1 MQAEI
6 LELTAPTDI
15 PASGVVIESRLDKGR
30 GNIASIL
37 VQEGTL
43 RNGDYVL
50 AGTNFGRVR
59 NMMDERGNPVDS
71 AGPSIPVEILGLD
84 GTPNAGDDL
93 IVVKDER
100 KAREVVSMRIQKER
114 EIKFSRQQKAS
125 LDNIFDSFGAE
136 EEKILNVIV
145 KADVRGSV
153 EAIVSALN
161 EIGNDE
167 VKVNIVSGGVGA
179 IVEADVNLAMSTSA
193 VVFGFNVRADGV
205 AKSLAEKESVQLR
218 YYSIIYNLL
227 DDVKDAL
234 SGMLTPEKREEIL
247 GTAEVRDVFKSP
259 KFGLVAGCM
268 VLDGLVSRSKPIR
281 VLRENIVIHEGGLDS
296 LRRFK
301 DDVSEVRSGTEC
313 GIGVKDYTDVK
324 VGDKIEVFDI
334 HEIKRT
340 L

>member
-1 MQAEI
+1 M
-6 LELTAPTDI
+6 L
-15 PASGVVIESRLDKGR
+15 
-30 GNIASIL
+30 
-37 VQEGTL
+37 
-43 RNGDYVL
+43 GDL
-50 AGTNFGRVR
+50 
-59 NMMDERGNPVDS
+59 
-71 AGPSIPVEILGLD
+71 LKL
-84 GTPNAGDDL
+84 
-93 IVVKDER
+93 
-100 KAREVVSMRIQKER
+100 
-114 EIKFSRQQKAS
+114 
-125 LDNIFDSFGAE
+125 
-136 EEKILNVIV
+136 
-145 KADVRGSV
+145 
-153 EAIVSALN
+153 VSALN

-227 DDVKDAL
+227 DDIKDAL

-268 VLDGLVSRSKPIR
+268 VLDGLVSRSKSIR

>member
-1 MQAEI
+1 M
-6 LELTAPTDI
+6 
-15 PASGVVIESRLDKGR
+15 
-30 GNIASIL
+30 
-37 VQEGTL
+37 
-43 RNGDYVL
+43 
-50 AGTNFGRVR
+50 
-59 NMMDERGNPVDS
+59 
-71 AGPSIPVEILGLD
+71 EILGLD

-205 AKSLAEKESVQLR
+205 AKSLAEKRVRTVKILQ
-218 YYSIIYNLL
+218 YYL
-227 DDVKDAL
+227 
-234 SGMLTPEKREEIL
+234 
-247 GTAEVRDVFKSP
+247 
-259 KFGLVAGCM
+259 
-268 VLDGLVSRSKPIR
+268 
-281 VLRENIVIHEGGLDS
+281 
-296 LRRFK
+296 
-301 DDVSEVRSGTEC
+301 
-313 GIGVKDYTDVK
+313 
-324 VGDKIEVFDI
+324 
-334 HEIKRT
+334 
-340 L
+340 

>member
-1 MQAEI
+1 M
-6 LELTAPTDI
+6 
-15 PASGVVIESRLDKGR
+15 
-30 GNIASIL
+30 
-37 VQEGTL
+37 
-43 RNGDYVL
+43 
-50 AGTNFGRVR
+50 
-59 NMMDERGNPVDS
+59 
-71 AGPSIPVEILGLD
+71 
-84 GTPNAGDDL
+84 
-93 IVVKDER
+93 
-100 KAREVVSMRIQKER
+100 
-114 EIKFSRQQKAS
+114 
-125 LDNIFDSFGAE
+125 
-136 EEKILNVIV
+136 

-153 EAIVSALN
+153 EAIVCALN

>member
-1 MQAEI
+1 M
-6 LELTAPTDI
+6 
-15 PASGVVIESRLDKGR
+15 
-30 GNIASIL
+30 
-37 VQEGTL
+37 
-43 RNGDYVL
+43 
-50 AGTNFGRVR
+50 
-59 NMMDERGNPVDS
+59 
-71 AGPSIPVEILGLD
+71 
-84 GTPNAGDDL
+84 
-93 IVVKDER
+93 
-100 KAREVVSMRIQKER
+100 
-114 EIKFSRQQKAS
+114 
-125 LDNIFDSFGAE
+125 
-136 EEKILNVIV
+136 
-145 KADVRGSV
+145 
-153 EAIVSALN
+153 
-161 EIGNDE
+161 
-167 VKVNIVSGGVGA
+167 GA
-179 IVEADVNLAMSTSA
+179 IVEADINLAMSTSA

>member
-1 MQAEI
+1 M
-6 LELTAPTDI
+6 
-15 PASGVVIESRLDKGR
+15 
-30 GNIASIL
+30 
-37 VQEGTL
+37 
-43 RNGDYVL
+43 
-50 AGTNFGRVR
+50 
-59 NMMDERGNPVDS
+59 
-71 AGPSIPVEILGLD
+71 
-84 GTPNAGDDL
+84 
-93 IVVKDER
+93 
-100 KAREVVSMRIQKER
+100 
-114 EIKFSRQQKAS
+114 
-125 LDNIFDSFGAE
+125 
-136 EEKILNVIV
+136 
-145 KADVRGSV
+145 
-153 EAIVSALN
+153 
-161 EIGNDE
+161 
-167 VKVNIVSGGVGA
+167 
-179 IVEADVNLAMSTSA
+179 
-193 VVFGFNVRADGV
+193 
-205 AKSLAEKESVQLR
+205 AEKESVQLR

-324 VGDKIEVFDI
+324 VGDKIEVFNI